1 MSDFSKNYYSSKNK
15 SKFLTLSWE
24 TGYRNIQLF
33 DGNRLIT
40 TIDRPQHLIKGI
52 NVEDSEVGR
61 IYLKFTTV
69 GPKKVEIK
77 VNRKKYVTVNKLKLG
92 YDFSGLIS
100 VFTSLAVLV
109 AIGLFILLG
118 STNFDFGI
126 PIVATVTI
134 IDIVIIGVYGTTSYL
149 LSKKKTWAYFM
160 GSGLYLATTLFATL
174 TESIIFTSMFSIM
187 LLIFRY
193 GILIYI
199 VLQAKHIINE
209 IERQKT
215 LQSRDDLLDN

>member
-1 MSDFSKNYYSSKNK
+1 MSDFAKNYYSPKNK
-15 SKFLTLSWE
+15 GKFLSLTWE
-24 TGYRNIQLF
+24 TGYRNVQLF
-33 DGNRLIT
+33 DGTRLIT
-40 TIDRPQHLIKGI
+40 TIEHPQQLIKGI
-52 NVEDSEVGR
+52 KIEDSEFGR
-61 IYLKFTTV
+61 INLKFTTV

-126 PIVATVTI
+126 PIVAAITI
-134 IDIVIIGVYGTTSYL
+134 IDIIIMSVYGITSYL
-149 LSKKKTWAYFM
+149 LSKKHAWAYFV
-160 GSGLYLATTLFATL
+160 GGGLFLATTLFTTL
-174 TESIIFTSMFSIM
+174 TDSLIFTNMFSMM

-193 GILIYI
+193 GILTYI
-199 VLQAKHIINE
+199 VLQAKHIIKE
-209 IERQKT
+209 IERQKS
-215 LQSRDDLLDN
+215 LLSSDELLDN